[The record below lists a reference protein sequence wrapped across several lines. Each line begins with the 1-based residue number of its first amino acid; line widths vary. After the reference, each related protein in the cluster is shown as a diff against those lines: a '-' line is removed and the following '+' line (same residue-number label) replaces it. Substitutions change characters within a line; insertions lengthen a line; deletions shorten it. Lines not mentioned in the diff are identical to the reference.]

1 MALNALLGARLVSQD
16 ELREGDKVFV
26 VHKRVEKV
34 VDTKDADG
42 DVETDEDY
50 YDPERYDFYLAEREY
65 VKIPADAGRVIELIT
80 RDNEK
85 QRWLSWKDFTQGK
98 VLWVKAENGTR
109 QSMPFMQQ
117 RADAAKSWEVVL

>member
-1 MALNALLGARLVSQD
+1 MTLNNILGARKVSQD
-16 ELREGDKVFV
+16 ELREGDKIYVLRKEPELV
-26 VHKRVEKV
+26 VRVK
-34 VDTKDADG
+34 DG
-42 DVETDEDY
+42 DGDLETEEDY
-50 YDPERYDFYLAEREY
+50 YDPKHYDFYLAEREY